1 MIATIG
7 PVTSLLV
14 GVAFLISGHGLQ
26 LTLIP
31 LRASIEGWSPF
42 EIGLIGSAY
51 YVGFVAGCLAAPYL
65 ILRAGHIRSFAAFVS
80 LCSAVTIFQAV
91 VVAVIPWIVFRLLVG
106 VVFAGLY
113 MVTESWLNDRATN
126 QNRGRIMSA
135 YIAVNFSA
143 ITVGQFMVTLA
154 EPTSF
159 ILFALA
165 SIMVSLSAIPV
176 ALTTSAQP
184 APLPIARLRPRELYA
199 ASPVGIVGVTV
210 VGVANGAFWALAAV
224 YAVGEGLGSNEV
236 AIFTGLATIGGALAQ
251 WPAGRIS
258 DGVDRRIVLIVLLAL
273 AALVGLALAFLPI
286 ADGLWIPLAVL
297 FGVTTLPTYAVA
309 AAHAYDHAPPGGYV
323 ATAAGLLLANGVGA
337 IVGPILAAAL
347 MERTSTAMLFLFT
360 AFAQSGLAL
369 FAIARMKSRAAP
381 TVPEK
386 TEFDLAATAPV
397 GAVIPPEPLD
407 PADGFV
413 IVPDGARPAAAR
425 EDGGTPGRPDAS
437 P

>member
-1 MIATIG
+1 
-7 PVTSLLV
+7 
-14 GVAFLISGHGLQ
+14 
-26 LTLIP
+26 
-31 LRASIEGWSPF
+31 
-42 EIGLIGSAY
+42 
-51 YVGFVAGCLAAPYL
+51 
-65 ILRAGHIRSFAAFVS
+65 
-80 LCSAVTIFQAV
+80 
-91 VVAVIPWIVFRLLVG
+91 
-106 VVFAGLY
+106 
-113 MVTESWLNDRATN
+113 
-126 QNRGRIMSA
+126 
-135 YIAVNFSA
+135 
-143 ITVGQFMVTLA
+143 
-154 EPTSF
+154 
-159 ILFALA
+159 
-165 SIMVSLSAIPV
+165 
-176 ALTTSAQP
+176 
-184 APLPIARLRPRELYA
+184 
-199 ASPVGIVGVTV
+199 
-210 VGVANGAFWALAAV
+210 
-224 YAVGEGLGSNEV
+224 
-236 AIFTGLATIGGALAQ
+236 
-251 WPAGRIS
+251 
-258 DGVDRRIVLIVLLAL
+258 
-273 AALVGLALAFLPI
+273 LPI